1 MKRRDSLAAVMRGA
15 SCAPCGRFLAP
26 ALLAFLLALAGIPC
40 PAGEMAA
47 VSRVGPFTNDTA
59 FFEFPYEPFAPC
71 SLSNALSGA
80 FCGDGGP
87 GSDVLL
93 WNRPGETNAAVF
105 CGSAWE
111 TVLGDGLVAAGD
123 LFAFARCDSEEA
135 GLFLL
140 GLVPRTLSLLP
151 PPPPGSPSIGSLS
164 ADAQGARVCV
174 SSSGPVDLF
183 SADSPGP
190 TNVPPSGWA
199 HVARA
204 PASFSV
210 SDGLPGADSTRFYA
224 VSSPFLD
231 SDLDGLGDL
240 AERLVHGTDPRL
252 ADTDGDGCPDMAE
265 LVRGTSPLVPD
276 APPATLFSEG
286 FERPLVVPGPL
297 SGQNGWTAAPGA
309 EVVETPLA
317 SGAACLRLDGSDG
330 ACAARAIALPPS
342 GEAWID
348 AKILVDGVGDP
359 PPAPSGF
366 IGLFFDAVC
375 RPVAL
380 DGVSW
385 RTNGAVR
392 IDGEAWTRFT
402 ARIDLD
408 AGVWDLYLD
417 GAIAFRSLGTGPV
430 PPSELALSDGMGLVD
445 DIVVSTSRPAGLS
458 SDGDALPDEWEIAH
472 FATLARDGSQDFDSD
487 GLSDLEEFALGT
499 DPLLADTDGDSMPD
513 GWEAASGLDP
523 LDPSDAAL
531 DPDGDGVSN
540 LEEFA
545 LGLDP
550 GSFEPDPRLRRPGLL
565 ARFWRT
571 PGKLGAMPDFG
582 SLMPSHSSVAA
593 RLDFPGQGWVPGVA
607 PFGTNFACRLEG
619 YLLVPA
625 AGKCTFWL
633 KSNAGARMY
642 IDGALALDDGES
654 HSAHT
659 VSASPALERGYRRVE
674 IDFYANS
681 SPGYLRLEW
690 KPPGGGRAK
699 VPASALCHLPP
710 APDPW
715 FGPGVDVEFHSF
727 PSALSEMPALDG
739 HAPCAARVWDR
750 IDVRAT
756 QSAWGDGLPADR
768 FAVSAE
774 GLLHVPASAIY
785 EISLSSDDGSILFLD
800 GVPLVD
806 NGGLHSM
813 RAKTAVVPLAAGYH
827 PFRVEHFENAGSAG
841 LVLGWSSR
849 GCVAEPIPAR
859 FLFRRPAVMDSDGDG
874 MPDWWEEERGLD
886 PLDPSD
892 AAADT
897 DGDGLSNLAECRAW
911 GDPRSPDTDGDG
923 MPDAWEAANGTCP
936 FLADALDD
944 PDGDGLA
951 NVEEMR
957 FGTDPLAPDTD
968 GDGASDG
975 AERNVFFSDPAVA
988 DFSGASATNY
998 VVSASSADEALG
1010 DWIVDCGR
1018 AVLIGRAGTLFYTND
1033 LVLAEAGIR
1042 QIRVPCA
1049 FSGRCNAE
1057 LVCRVDGVRA
1067 AEAFLPASEVMQS
1080 AEAVFLTQ
1088 WLAPGVHEVSFEVQ
1102 SFANGSSFECLD
1114 MAVCEVDGPDADGNG
1129 RPDWLDARMRN
1140 SSLLRPGLV
1149 LSRVSP
1155 YCMRGE
1161 SLSRVL
1167 PVVSD
1172 QSGGLPVRPLPY
1184 HGWWVNVPLQAS
1196 GDVAVAVSYENGMKQ
1211 ESATVRWVEF
1221 NVMEEGDAVLR
1232 QGDSLLLSTGGRQ
1245 GVVEV
1250 DGAVVSTNG
1259 APAAFLFG
1267 TCGSHVVVGRCNGEE
1282 REVAVRVVS
1291 CELPVAIPVRRGKT
1305 TSIAVAGSGFEDV
1318 SVSWGQGSA
1327 LASVAVSGASAT
1339 CSLYVPVFGHPSSF
1353 SCEIGNPDASV
1364 VASAGLL
1371 PFAAFYTLDG
1381 KYNVSHRLDGG
1392 TRVVENRISAFDLP
1406 DGVELRLKGNSGICY
1421 EDGAGTLSLQAGDFD
1436 ETGDCLYRFLLPEE
1450 VTNPCQFLYIYV
1462 DGVEVSR

>member
-1 MKRRDSLAAVMRGA
+1 MRGA

-151 PPPPGSPSIGSLS
+151 PPPAGSPSIGSLS

-240 AERLVHGTDPRL
+240 AERLVHGTDPHL

-297 SGQNGWTAAPGA
+297 SGQNGWAAAAGA
-309 EVVETPLA
+309 GVEETPLA
-317 SGAACLRLDGSDG
+317 SGAACLRLS
-330 ACAARAIALPPS
+330 S
-342 GEAWID
+342 GEGASASHAVAFPPGVSWLE
-348 AKILVDGVGDP
+348 AKVLAEAAAEP
-359 PPAPSGF
+359 PPASGC
-366 IGLFFDAVC
+366 IGVFFDFLGH
-375 RPVAL
+375 PVAL
-380 DGVSW
+380 DGTAW
-385 RTNGAVR
+385 RTNGAVSV
-392 IDGEAWTRFT
+392 EAESWARLA
-402 ARIDLD
+402 ARIDRD
-408 AGVWDLYLD
+408 AGEWDLYLD
-417 GAIAFRSLGTGPV
+417 GAIAFRSLRTGPAA
-430 PPSELALSDGMGLVD
+430 PSELAFGGGDGLVD
-445 DIVVSTSRPAGLS
+445 DVSVSTSRPAGLS

-472 FATLARDGSQDFDSD
+472 FATLERDGSQDFDSD

-550 GSFEPDPRLRRPGLL
+550 GSFEPDPRLRLPGLL
-565 ARFWRT
+565 ASFWRT

-582 SLMPSHSSVAA
+582 SLMPSHSAVAA
-593 RLDFPGQGWVPGVA
+593 RLDFPGQGWVPGVT

-625 AGKCTFWL
+625 DGKCTFWL

-681 SPGYLRLEW
+681 SPGYLLLEW
-690 KPPGGGRAK
+690 KPPGGERAK

-750 IDVRAT
+750 LDVRAT
-756 QSAWGDGLPADR
+756 QSAWEDGLPADR
-768 FAVSAE
+768 FAASAE
-774 GLLHVPASAIY
+774 GLLLVPVSARY
-785 EISLSSDDGSILFLD
+785 EISLSSNEGSSLLLD

-806 NGGLHSM
+806 NGGLHGM
-813 RAKTAVVPLAAGYH
+813 RARTAVLPLAAGYH
-827 PFRVEHFENAGSAG
+827 PFRVEYFENAGSAG
-841 LVLGWSSR
+841 LSLGWSCR
-849 GCVAEPIPAR
+849 GCVSEPVPAR
-859 FLFRRPAVMDSDGDG
+859 FLFRRPAVMDTDGDG

-892 AAADT
+892 AAADP

-951 NVEEMR
+951 NVEEYLS
-957 FGTDPLAPDTD
+957 GSTPTAVDTD
-968 GDGASDG
+968 GDGLSDYEERMQLGTDPTNADSVSVG
-975 AERNVFFSDPAVA
+975 AAVA
-988 DFSGASATNY
+988 AVRTGRSVALDVAEPRAFAVNAGLLHEWRDYGADKRPVAASNR
-998 VVSASSADEALG
+998 VV
-1010 DWIVDCGR
+1010 
-1018 AVLIGRAGTLFYTND
+1018 F
-1033 LVLAEAGIR
+1033 
-1042 QIRVPCA
+1042 
-1049 FSGRCNAE
+1049 
-1057 LVCRVDGVRA
+1057 RVDGHFVAWRDVP
-1067 AEAFLPASEVMQS
+1067 FDCSNVVQ
-1080 AEAVFLTQ
+1080 AVFYTPVLPSGAHELSVE
-1088 WLAPGVHEVSFEVQ
+1088 WCNPDFRARADLVSLSVNELSGVDFAEVVRRRNRAPGEVV
-1102 SFANGSSFECLD
+1102 
-1114 MAVCEVDGPDADGNG
+1114 
-1129 RPDWLDARMRN
+1129 R
-1140 SSLLRPGLV
+1140 
-1149 LSRVSP
+1149 SRVSP
-1155 YCMRGE
+1155 AFVEGSARFPW
-1161 SLSRVL
+1161 L
-1167 PVVSD
+1167 VSA
-1172 QSGGLPVRPLPY
+1172 GGLAVRPCGSGSWY
-1184 HGWWVNVPLQAS
+1184 ADVPLSPVS
-1196 GDVAVAVSYENGMKQ
+1196 GSEVAVCFEGLVSTNVTVEWEATDLFSGADGM
-1211 ESATVRWVEF
+1211 
-1221 NVMEEGDAVLR
+1221 VLR
-1232 QGDSLLLSTGGRQ
+1232 KGASLLLAGAPSGAQGGS
-1245 GVVEV
+1245 V
-1250 DGAVVSTNG
+1250 AVFTNG
-1259 APAAFLFG
+1259 AFACSYAAGGAAALEFAFPGDWLVHAVWTPEAGEGVETGAISVRCVGGEFPSLPPA
-1267 TCGSHVVVGRCNGEE
+1267 CQVGRPRAWQCPGLSTDLFYETDACTHVAMSAPGEATLLVDDTRGE
-1282 REVAVRVVS
+1282 RLVAARLFEGGPVLDVARVDPMWAVDS
-1291 CELPVAIPVRRGKT
+1291 FGNVAYLV
-1305 TSIAVAGSGFEDV
+1305 E
-1318 SVSWGQGSA
+1318 SA
-1327 LASVAVSGASAT
+1327 DDHDRCRCYMRQHGASASVRFLVRAYT
-1339 CSLYVPVFGHPSSF
+1339 SSVLLDDYSLERWVDAASF
-1353 SCEIGNPDASV
+1353 DRDGIAWFELVKSKTMAAGCHTVEI
-1364 VASAGLL
+1364 
-1371 PFAAFYTLDG
+1371 FQ
-1381 KYNVSHRLDGG
+1381 
-1392 TRVVENRISAFDLP
+1392 
-1406 DGVELRLKGNSGICY
+1406 DGVRIGEAVYGNGI
-1421 EDGAGTLSLQAGDFD
+1421 
-1436 ETGDCLYRFLLPEE
+1436 LPEE
-1450 VTNPCQFLYIYV
+1450 L
-1462 DGVEVSR
+1462 R